1 VRRSRITKVAAPAA
15 AAAFVLSGCGVHPGA
30 AAVVGDAVITEH
42 QVDAVAEGLCSA
54 NVGGA
59 AANGQPAQ
67 DLASRGARQGALQVL
82 LDSELSRQLGEQE
95 GVEPDQE
102 QVSAAL
108 ARNEQGIAMLPEDQR
123 PAFKD
128 ALRTYAEGQLVLLEA
143 GRKSLA
149 EQGQSS
155 PTDDAA
161 LAEGSKLRAA
171 YAKRIDIEVDPRFG
185 TYSDGNVRPE
195 SGSLSVAVS
204 SRAFDGQ
211 SSDPSAA
218 WVSALPASQKCH

>member
-1 VRRSRITKVAAPAA
+1 MTRSRFTKVAALAA

-30 AAVVGDAVITEH
+30 AAVVGDTVITDK

-54 NVGGA
+54 NVRGA

-82 LDSELSRQLGEQE
+82 LDSELSRQLGEQQ

-108 ARNEQGIAMLPEDQR
+108 ARNEQGLRMLPEDQR
-123 PAFKD
+123 PAFRD
-128 ALRTYAEGQLVLLEA
+128 ALKKYAEGQLMLIEA
-143 GRKSLA
+143 GRKSL
-149 EQGQSS
+149 EQKGQSS

-161 LAEGSKLRAA
+161 LAEGNRLRAA
-171 YAKRIDIEVDPRFG
+171 YAKRIDIEVDPRYG
-185 TYSDGNVRPE
+185 TYSDGNLHPD
-195 SGSLSVAVS
+195 SGSLSLAVS
-204 SRAFDGQ
+204 PRAFDGQ